1 MSEAMRTEALE
12 IVRSAEGASA
22 AIERQEWGVA
32 ERMLTETQERTGRL
46 LREVGEKV
54 HEALLVPTPK
64 TDDGG

>member
-1 MSEAMRTEALE
+1 MKTEALE

-22 AIERQEWGVA
+22 AIESEEWGVA

-54 HEALLVPTPK
+54 HEALLVPKPNP
-64 TDDGG
+64 DNSG